1 MLFSHEKKIAGES
14 SQPVLVN
21 DQASLA
27 GLANQ
32 ETLLENQQPILKDN
46 ILNDGIPKN
55 SLLPVTFSAS
65 FKMSTSSDQDVMFTF
80 LLDV

>member
-1 MLFSHEKKIAGES
+1 M
-14 SQPVLVN
+14 LVN
-21 DQASLA
+21 DQGSLA

-46 ILNDGIPKN
+46 ILNDGDDHEGIPKN

-65 FKMSTSSDQDVMFTF
+65 FKISTSSDQDVMFTF
-80 LLDV
+80 LFGRVVMLSSL